1 MSAPTT
7 LLALAVLVVAVLPG
21 GVYTWAFERQ
31 AGPYGVT
38 FTDRVLRFLGV
49 SLLFHLLLAW
59 PEYALF
65 LSVAGRWDGQGQLL
79 VGEVALLWG
88 GLVVLAAVPFL
99 AGAVVGSLY
108 ATRTTRQG
116 WSKLRRGWLTPA
128 RETTL
133 LRLAVGPAPA
143 PRAWDDVFSD
153 RPAAYLRVRLED
165 GTFIAGRFAA
175 DSYAA
180 GYPNDPD
187 LYREEAWDVDQRT
200 GALLGDTGL
209 GFPTYVRAGTFST
222 VEGLPEQGGEEP
234 SSGST

>member
-7 LLALAVLVVAVLPG
+7 LVALAVLVVAVLPG
-21 GVYTWAFERQ
+21 GVYTWGFERQ
-31 AGPYGVT
+31 AGPFGVT

-49 SLLFHLLLAW
+49 SLVFHLLLAW
-59 PEYALF
+59 PEYALYRV
-65 LSVAGRWDGQGQLL
+65 LAGRWDGRAQLP
-79 VGEVALLWG
+79 VAEFALLWG
-88 GLVVLAAVPFL
+88 GLVVITAVPFVT
-99 AGAVVGSLY
+99 GAVIGSLY

-116 WSKLRRGWLTPA
+116 WSRLRRGWLTAA

-153 RPAAYLRVRLED
+153 RPAAYLRVRMED

-180 GYPNDPD
+180 GFPNDPD
-187 LYREEAWDVDQRT
+187 LYLEEAWDVDQRT

-209 GFPTYVRAGTFST
+209 GFPTYVRAGTFTT
-222 VEGLPEQGGEEP
+222 VDVLPEQSGEEP
-234 SSGST
+234 SSGHT